1 MYCDSE
7 DIYFDIFCVKVSFN
21 MPDSAVYVYYSNNV
35 VTMCYGNINQSLQCV
50 CSWYMVHLVGGFP
63 MYFLVH
69 HVHVC
74 TTHFKDNV
82 LSSFTLS

>member
-7 DIYFDIFCVKVSFN
+7 DVYFDIFCVKVSFN
-21 MPDSAVYVYYSNNV
+21 MPNSAVYVYYSNNV
-35 VTMCYGNINQSLQCV
+35 VTISYGNINQSL
-50 CSWYMVHLVGGFP
+50 CSRYMVQLVGGFP
-63 MYFLVH
+63 IYFLVH
-69 HVHVC
+69 HVC